1 MGGRYINP
9 LETLHF
15 DKNWQIGSYNSG
27 GCLPCGGVEQQRR
40 SRVASH
46 IFFFKDKKKI
56 SDNNNNKDAS
66 IVMMWNLH
74 AMRQT
79 PPMGE
84 SSCCTAV
91 SESPLIGLSGREK
104 TPKLDPAQQGKKG
117 RKYIQNWWQLKR
129 SACQHCS
136 RASRLSACLGCF
148 WCPTGGVVYG
158 RMANTRAV

>member
-1 MGGRYINP
+1 MFFTAFFVILQVRVFIKGMPPPPPVILPSKYGANYKKKMGGRYITP

-46 IFFFKDKKKI
+46 IFFLKKDKKKI

-104 TPKLDPAQQGKKG
+104 TPKLDPAQQGKKEG
-117 RKYIQNWWQLKR
+117 NIYKTDG
-129 SACQHCS
+129 S
-136 RASRLSACLGCF
+136 
-148 WCPTGGVVYG
+148 
-158 RMANTRAV
+158 